1 MGQVLLVKIKMDKS
15 TEKQEMGQVL
25 LVKTV
30 CIRQRNGTSF
40 IGKFQ
45 KGVDNLVFLSLK
57 QKSKM
62 GAKHLSK
69 KILGTLHIA

>member
-1 MGQVLLVKIKMDKS
+1 MDKS

-40 IGKFQ
+40 IGKF
-45 KGVDNLVFLSLK
+45 
-57 QKSKM
+57 
-62 GAKHLSK
+62 H
-69 KILGTLHIA
+69 